1 MGKGKKEKKVIFFRK
16 MSFRMIL
23 AFLVPVAFI
32 LVLGASSYQKA
43 SAQIIESYE
52 KSTLGT
58 MEMMNSYF
66 ALSVDMVQSTY
77 KDYLTDETLVK
88 YYKGVLNMDSSYA
101 YIPRQFQDTLDHE
114 VVANSL
120 ITNIY
125 FLSDEHTSITTTQTK
140 EPGLYSAYIA
150 TSEGEQVAGDQ
161 YHYFLFGNRC
171 DLDEK
176 LKTDS
181 SKYGVRLAKYFVN
194 TRTVMLVDISK
205 EVVES
210 TLSSLEGG
218 EGSIVGLVLRINGHL
233 KTSCTLLQS
242 LTV

>member
-1 MGKGKKEKKVIFFRK
+1 MRHSDFKVWVPFSLFKQGLIVYNEKGMRKITKVSRWRLLMGKGKKEKKVVFFRK

-101 YIPRQFQDTLDHE
+101 YIPRQFRIHWIMRWL
-114 VVANSL
+114 
-120 ITNIY
+120 
-125 FLSDEHTSITTTQTK
+125 QT
-140 EPGLYSAYIA
+140 
-150 TSEGEQVAGDQ
+150 V
-161 YHYFLFGNRC
+161 
-171 DLDEK
+171 
-176 LKTDS
+176 
-181 SKYGVRLAKYFVN
+181 
-194 TRTVMLVDISK
+194 
-205 EVVES
+205 
-210 TLSSLEGG
+210 
-218 EGSIVGLVLRINGHL
+218 
-233 KTSCTLLQS
+233 
-242 LTV
+242 

>member
-88 YYKGVLNMDSSYA
+88 YYKGVFVLC
-101 YIPRQFQDTLDHE
+101 
-114 VVANSL
+114 
-120 ITNIY
+120 
-125 FLSDEHTSITTTQTK
+125 
-140 EPGLYSAYIA
+140 LYPKAVSGY
-150 TSEGEQVAGDQ
+150 T
-161 YHYFLFGNRC
+161 
-171 DLDEK
+171 
-176 LKTDS
+176 
-181 SKYGVRLAKYFVN
+181 
-194 TRTVMLVDISK
+194 
-205 EVVES
+205 
-210 TLSSLEGG
+210 
-218 EGSIVGLVLRINGHL
+218 GS
-233 KTSCTLLQS
+233 
-242 LTV
+242 